1 MDVAKKVFGVVL
13 QAGIFEQISGLSWAD
28 SNALRSYLMSAGQVR
43 LAMKLQSLD
52 MFKGFS
58 AAEDEIMAEAIAE
71 LGITLPPTP
80 MPAPLTGKPLELTEG
95 QFGFTPPPPM
105 PAPLSGVPLELT
117 EGTVGFTPE
126 PPPPAALFGK
136 PLELTPG
143 QYGITPPPPMPAP
156 LTGKPLELTE
166 GDVGFTPP
174 PPPPPFES
182 LAAWGSNFDSM
193 LELAGENEILQVL
206 ASIADAYRYRG
217 NDFGAYTQAM
227 RDRDIEYTE
236 KVAQMNVSD
245 ALKKEALALGDSI
258 KSADMTTNGWLIDFV
273 PTLSFA
279 AINGVPPT
287 VESVDYV
294 MSQYWAYKDKIATT
308 TEFYDVYKLSPN
320 DVVRVQV
327 IADSWQ
333 PGMEGLITLGEA
345 MDKYGVP
352 NDMYTAGGNLV
363 LMYY

>member
-1 MDVAKKVFGVVL
+1 MDAAKRVFGTIL
-13 QAGIFEQISGLSWAD
+13 QAGLFERMADLSWED
-28 SNALRSYLMSAGQVR
+28 SNALRSYLTSAGHAR
-43 LAMKLQSLD
+43 LAMRLQHLD
-52 MFKGFS
+52 RLKGFS
-58 AAEDEIMAEAIAE
+58 DSDSEILANAVAE
-71 LGITLPPTP
+71 LGITLPSDP

-95 QFGFTPPPPM
+95 QFGFTPPPSM
-105 PAPLSGVPLELT
+105 PTPLP
-117 EGTVGFTPE
+117 
-126 PPPPAALFGK
+126 GK
-136 PLELTPG
+136 PLELT
-143 QYGITPPPPMPAP
+143 Q
-156 LTGKPLELTE
+156 

-174 PPPPPFES
+174 PPPPPISFGKPLELTPGKYGITPPTPMPSPLPGKPLELTEGQVGFTPPPPFES
-182 LAAWGSNFDSM
+182 LAAWGSDFDPM
-193 LELAGENEILQVL
+193 LELTGENEILQVL

-217 NDFGAYTQAM
+217 NDFGAYTQGM
-227 RDRDIEYTE
+227 RDRDMEYTA
-236 KVAQMNVSD
+236 KVAQMDVSD

-258 KSADMTTNGWLIDFV
+258 KAATMTTNGWKTDFV

-308 TEFYDVYKLSPN
+308 AEFYDVYQLSPS

-327 IADSWQ
+327 VADSWQ